1 MYKVKEV
8 ASLAGV
14 SVRTLHHYHD
24 IGLLSP
30 SEVKS
35 NGYRYYSEKDIARL
49 QQVLFFREMDF
60 SLSKIKKILEAPD
73 FDQEK
78 VLRRHKKILLEKSRR
93 LERIILSVDQTLQS
107 LEGGNHMTNR
117 DRFQPF
123 DKSQIEQHEK
133 MYEQEVK
140 KRWGE
145 TEAYQESK
153 NRTKSYSEE
162 DWKNIQEEGA
172 EIDRKII
179 ARMDQGPADLE
190 VQRLIDEK
198 RKHISKYFY
207 ECHLDIFRGLADM
220 YVSDPRFTKNID
232 QMKAG
237 YADFLQRAM
246 YIYCNRVKE

>member
-8 ASLAGV
+8 ARLTGV

-24 IGLLSP
+24 IGLLRP

-35 NGYRYYSEKDIARL
+35 NGYRYYSEKEITRL
-49 QQVLFFREMDF
+49 QQILFFREVDF
-60 SLSKIKKILEAPD
+60 SLSKIKKILDAPD

-78 VLRRHKKILLEKSRR
+78 ALRHHKKILIEKSRR
-93 LERIILSVDQTLQS
+93 LERIILSVEQTLQS
-107 LEGGNHMTNR
+107 LKGENQMTNH

-140 KRWGE
+140 ERWGE

-153 NRTKSYSEE
+153 RRTKSYSEK
-162 DWKNIQEEGA
+162 DWKNIQEEGT
-172 EIDRKII
+172 EIDRQII
-179 ARMDQGPADLE
+179 GRMDQGPDDLE

-207 ECHLDIFRGLADM
+207 DCQLEIFRGLADL

-232 QMKAG
+232 LLQPG
-237 YADFLQRAM
+237 YAEFLRKAM
-246 YIYCNRVKE
+246 YIYCNRMKD